1 MMKRNPIVQSLLLI
15 CLLTIVPALSAAEEN
30 RRDGNWWRDQDRPT
44 RSAYIIGFFD
54 GMDLGYNFSYW
65 GFAKDKEM
73 KACMG
78 KVVESYVDYNSKYF
92 KNVTNVQLVDGLD
105 SFYADFRNRSIR
117 VSDAVWLVVNG
128 IAGTPQ
134 ERLDSMIENWR
145 RNTR

>member
-15 CLLTIVPALSAAEEN
+15 CLVIILPALPVAEEN
-30 RRDGNWWRDQDRPT
+30 RRDGNWWREQDRPT

-65 GFAKDKEM
+65 SFVKDKEM
-73 KACMG
+73 NACMG
-78 KVVESYVDYNSKYF
+78 KVVQSYGDYSSKYF

-105 SFYADFRNRSIR
+105 SFYTDFRNRSIR
-117 VSDAVWLVVNG
+117 VADAVWLVVNG